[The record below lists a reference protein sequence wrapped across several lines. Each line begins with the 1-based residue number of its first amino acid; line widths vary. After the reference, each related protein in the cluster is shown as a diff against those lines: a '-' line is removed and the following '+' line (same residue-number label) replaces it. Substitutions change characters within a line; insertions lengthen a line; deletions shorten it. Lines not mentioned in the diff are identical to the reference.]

1 MYNKISSCVKSGD
14 LRTPIKRRC
23 VSMDLANI
31 EMILKIIL
39 LALKI
44 AILVEYIIK
53 SKKYKKSRSK
63 SRKDKRL

>member
-1 MYNKISSCVKSGD
+1 MKSGD

-44 AILVEYIIK
+44 AILVEYIQ
-53 SKKYKKSRSK
+53 SKKHKKNHRY
-63 SRKDKRL
+63 SRKDKR